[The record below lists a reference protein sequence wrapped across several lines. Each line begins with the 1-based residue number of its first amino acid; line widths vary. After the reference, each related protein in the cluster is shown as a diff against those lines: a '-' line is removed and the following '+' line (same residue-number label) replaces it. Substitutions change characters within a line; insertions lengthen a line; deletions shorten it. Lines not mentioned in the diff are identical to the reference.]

1 MSKQQQQTNKRK
13 NLSNSTSTLGSL
25 LKYMEGMEIIVELK
39 TGKRLHGILSSA
51 GNDMNLTL
59 EQTNDNALHQ
69 KGDEDHDLD
78 QQIHLLSVHIRG
90 SNIRCIQ
97 FPDNADLKGLVAS
110 GAERERAAANKYKR
124 GKRK

>member
-13 NLSNSTSTLGSL
+13 DLSNSTNTLGSL
-25 LKYMEGMEIIVELK
+25 LKYMEGMEMIVELK
-39 TGKRLHGILSSA
+39 TGKRLHGTLSSA
-51 GNDMNLTL
+51 DNDMNLTL

-78 QQIHLLSVHIRG
+78 QQIHLLTVHIRG

-97 FPDNADLKGLVAS
+97 FPDNADLKGLISS
-110 GAERERAAANKYKR
+110 GVERERAAANKYKR